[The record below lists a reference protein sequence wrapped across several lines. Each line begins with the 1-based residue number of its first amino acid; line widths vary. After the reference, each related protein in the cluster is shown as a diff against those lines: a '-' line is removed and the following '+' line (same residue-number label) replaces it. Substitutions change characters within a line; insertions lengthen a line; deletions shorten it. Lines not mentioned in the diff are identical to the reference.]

1 VNEMEKKLF
10 VITGITFAV
19 FMTEALIH
27 YNYGILETVKGNFT
41 WNTFVKEFKIPKGK
55 SFIKMASIVAV
66 ASFISG
72 ELITI
77 AERTYK

>member
-1 VNEMEKKLF
+1 MKKKVL

-19 FMTEALIH
+19 FMAEALIH

-41 WNTFVKEFKIPKGK
+41 WNTFVDEFKIPKGK
-55 SFIKMASIVAV
+55 SFLKMASIVGV

-72 ELITI
+72 ELITM
-77 AERTYK
+77 AEKNL